1 MAKLAITGLHDIEES
16 IWSPKW
22 GMKGKVDASVHAT
35 IQVPTPK
42 GRTRVT
48 VQEGETGGPMPFEIK
63 TGRAIGVMEHRAQT
77 MLYTLLMEER
87 YRTSLPSFG
96 DVQLTPLTGT
106 PIKSGLLYYT
116 QTDSILQ
123 VPAAIGEVRS
133 LLMSRNE
140 MAGYASRKRVRQER
154 QKVERGSQL
163 SPSRIQLPPKKE
175 EVTAAAPEVDDAD
188 EFAFLDDAL
197 PNLHI
202 VNATETGLR
211 ATGITLTADV
221 EELPILPPTI
231 DNERECSRCYASDA
245 CMLYR
250 RVSPPLSPKSDE
262 Y

>member
-22 GMKGKVDASVHAT
+22 GMKGKVDASVHAI

-42 GRTRVT
+42 GKMQT
-48 VQEGETGGPMPFEIK
+48 VPQPGETGGPMPFEIK

-87 YRTSLPSFG
+87 YRTSSPVFG
-96 DVQLTPLTGT
+96 DVELTPLIGT

-163 SPSRIQLPPKKE
+163 SQSRTQFPPKKE
-175 EVTAAAPEVDDAD
+175 MPTAGTEVDDAD

-202 VNATETGLR
+202 VNEAETGLC

-250 RVSPPLSPKSDE
+250 RVSPRLSTKSDT

>member
-1 MAKLAITGLHDIEES
+1 
-16 IWSPKW
+16 
-22 GMKGKVDASVHAT
+22 
-35 IQVPTPK
+35 
-42 GRTRVT
+42 
-48 VQEGETGGPMPFEIK
+48 
-63 TGRAIGVMEHRAQT
+63 ME
-77 MLYTLLMEER
+77 
-87 YRTSLPSFG
+87 
-96 DVQLTPLTGT
+96 LTPLIGT

-163 SPSRIQLPPKKE
+163 SQGRTQPPPDKKVLDAHTE
-175 EVTAAAPEVDDAD
+175 GDDAD

-202 VNATETGLR
+202 VNEAETGLC
-211 ATGITLTADV
+211 ATGIALTADV

-250 RVSPPLSPKSDE
+250 RVSSPLPHMPRADRPE
-262 Y
+262 